1 MRTPALLA
9 MAAAVLAA
17 VTGCSSTVRVEP
29 PTPMGAAAAACR
41 KLDAALPHRLDGLD
55 RVASEPASP
64 YVAVWGAGEIA
75 LRCGVE
81 RPAAMAATAEVSDIN
96 GIAWFADP
104 RKPTLFTAINREAY
118 VEVTISREHSSGT
131 VLVDLSGPIKATI
144 PD

>member
-9 MAAAVLAA
+9 VAAAVLAA
-17 VTGCSSTVRVEP
+17 VTGCSTTVRVEP
-29 PTPMGAAAAACR
+29 PTPTGAAAAACR
-41 KLDAALPHRLDGLD
+41 RLDTALPHRLDGLD

-81 RPAAMAATAEVSDIN
+81 RPAAMAPTAEVSDIN

-104 RKPTLFTAINREAY
+104 RKPLFTAINREAY

-131 VLVDLSGPIKATI
+131 VLVDLSSPIKATI
-144 PD
+144 PH